1 MPWRTGLPGFHH
13 EYGFHQSLSQ
23 VHGVRTA
30 VQHPVCAGLVGS
42 REARPARN
50 HVSWTLFRDAGPRAA
65 RPIRLP
71 SKLRPVPTAPRKHVV
86 VFPGS
91 FDPITFGHLD
101 VIGRGR
107 RLFDELIV
115 AIGRNPGKDQ
125 LFTDE
130 ERVDMARRLI
140 ADLVKKEPAGA
151 PVRVQAF
158 SGLTVDFARSVDA
171 TALLRGVRNLSDLQY
186 EVQQALT
193 NREVAGLETAFV
205 VAGQTFAYT
214 SSSLIKQITAMG
226 KDLSALSTMVPPLVV
241 ERLKQKK
248 AAKHPLL
255 ERLKSDY
262 DPGAQG

>member
-1 MPWRTGLPGFHH
+1 MRFAPAPAQPPGPHVPCH
-13 EYGFHQSLSQ
+13 VPS
-23 VHGVRTA
+23 
-30 VQHPVCAGLVGS
+30 
-42 REARPARN
+42 ARPDQGRDVDPRPGPLLRA
-50 HVSWTLFRDAGPRAA
+50 LFRDSPVAGPR
-65 RPIRLP
+65 PIRP
-71 SKLRPVPTAPRKHVV
+71 SSRLRPVPTAPAKHVV

-101 VIGRGR
+101 VIQRGR

-130 ERVDMARRLI
+130 ERVDMAERLI
-140 ADLVKKEPAGA
+140 ADLVMEEPAGA
-151 PVRVQAF
+151 AVRIRAF
-158 SGLTVDFARSVDA
+158 SGLTVDFATSVGA

-193 NREVAGLETAFV
+193 NREVAGLETAFI

-226 KDLSALSTMVPPLVV
+226 KDLNALRTMVPPLVV

-248 AAKHPLL
+248 TSKHPLL
-255 ERLKSDY
+255 ERLKSDH